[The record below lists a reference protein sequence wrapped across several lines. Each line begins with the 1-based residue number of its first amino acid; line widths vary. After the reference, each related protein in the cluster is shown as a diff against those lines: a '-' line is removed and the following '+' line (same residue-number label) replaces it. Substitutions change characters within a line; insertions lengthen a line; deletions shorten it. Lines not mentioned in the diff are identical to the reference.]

1 MVFLTGNVWVIF
13 VFGLDRDKLM
23 ATLGNVKRKIETI
36 MTTRGKSRSRFIESF
51 LFAISIVYGGLV
63 KLREALYKKGVL
75 KSKRLPCPVVS
86 IGNITVGG
94 TGKTPMTVYVT
105 ELIRR
110 FGYKVAIVSRGYKG
124 KAEKT
129 GGVVCDGRMICMEPD
144 QAGDEPFMM
153 AQRLRSVPVIVG
165 KDRFKAGMLA
175 VKEFNPD
182 VVLLDDG
189 FQHLRLYRDID
200 LVLLDYNSPF
210 GNGHLLPRGI
220 LREPVSSLLRA
231 DALILTRSDSVPGSI
246 KAKLLDRLMDL
257 AQMRSVFLS
266 FHSTYIYKVL
276 KGAGDIENSALSKS
290 QACDSEF
297 LKGRKVFAFSGIARN
312 EDFKHTVESFGCDV
326 SGFAGF
332 PDHHPYSDEDINTIL
347 RSAKDAGAEI
357 ICTTEKDYARMGH
370 SKSWS
375 IDLVIIGI
383 EIAFGDDEASFNA
396 YIQNRLSV
404 LGRAVAAT

>member
-1 MVFLTGNVWVIF
+1 MS
-13 VFGLDRDKLM
+13 
-23 ATLGNVKRKIETI
+23 TLVNHKTKIETI
-36 MTTRGKSRSRFIESF
+36 MTTRVESRSLLMKPF

-63 KLREALYKKGVL
+63 KLREVLYKKGVL
-75 KSKRLPCPVVS
+75 QSKRLPCSVVS

-94 TGKTPMTVYVT
+94 TGKTPMTLYVA

-129 GGVVCDGRMICMEPD
+129 GGIVYDGRTIYMEPD

-153 AQRLRSVPVIVG
+153 AKRLRSVPIIVG

-200 LVLLDYNSPF
+200 LVLLDFNSPF
-210 GNGHLLPRGI
+210 GNGNLLPRGI
-220 LREPVSSLLRA
+220 LREPASSLSRA
-231 DALILTRSDSVPGSI
+231 DALILTRSDLVPGSI
-246 KAKLLDRLMDL
+246 KAKLLDRLMYL
-257 AQMRSVFLS
+257 SQKRSVYIT
-266 FHSTYIYKVL
+266 FHAPYIYQVVK
-276 KGAGDIENSALSKS
+276 ATRDIEDIALSES
-290 QACDSEF
+290 QDWNSNMI
-297 LKGRKVFAFSGIARN
+297 KGRKAFAFSGIARN
-312 EDFKHTVESFGCDV
+312 EDFKHTVEGFGCDV

-332 PDHHPYSDEDINTIL
+332 PDHHTYSDEDINTIL
-347 RSAKDAGAEI
+347 QSAKDAGADI

-370 SKSWS
+370 RKSWP

-383 EIAFGDDEASFNA
+383 EIAFGDDEAAFND
-396 YIQNRLSV
+396 YIHNRISEIEGEV
-404 LGRAVAAT
+404 SE

>member
-1 MVFLTGNVWVIF
+1 M
-13 VFGLDRDKLM
+13 KP
-23 ATLGNVKRKIETI
+23 
-36 MTTRGKSRSRFIESF
+36 F

-75 KSKRLPCPVVS
+75 QSKRLPCPVVS
-86 IGNITVGG
+86 IGNIAVGG

-129 GGVVCDGRMICMEPD
+129 GGIVYDGRIICMEPD

-153 AQRLRSVPVIVG
+153 AKRLRSVPVIVG

-200 LVLLDYNSPF
+200 LVLLDFNTPF
-210 GNGHLLPRGI
+210 GNGNLLPRGI
-220 LREPVSSLLRA
+220 LREPASSLSRA
-231 DALILTRSDSVPGSI
+231 DALILTRSDSSPGSI
-246 KAKLLDRLMDL
+246 KANLLDRLMYL
-257 AQMRSVFLS
+257 SQKRSVYIT
-266 FHSTYIYKVL
+266 FHAPYIYKVV
-276 KGAGDIENSALSKS
+276 KAFGDMEHIVLSKS
-290 QACDSEF
+290 RDWDSEII
-297 LKGRKVFAFSGIARN
+297 KGRNVFAFSGIARN

-332 PDHHPYSDEDINTIL
+332 PDHHKYSNEDINKIL

-357 ICTTEKDYARMGH
+357 VCTTEKDYARMGN
-370 SKSWS
+370 SKSWP

-383 EIAFGDDEASFNA
+383 EIAFGDDEAAFNA
-396 YIQNRLSV
+396 YIQNRLSELEGEV
-404 LGRAVAAT
+404 SE

>member
-1 MVFLTGNVWVIF
+1 M
-13 VFGLDRDKLM
+13 KP
-23 ATLGNVKRKIETI
+23 
-36 MTTRGKSRSRFIESF
+36 F
-51 LFAISIVYGGLV
+51 LFAISIFYGGLI

-75 KSKRLPCPVVS
+75 QSKRLPCPVVS

-94 TGKTPMTVYVT
+94 TGKTPMTLYVT

-129 GGVVCDGRMICMEPD
+129 GGVVCDGRKICMEPD

-153 AQRLRSVPVIVG
+153 AKKLRSVPVIVG

-200 LVLLDYNSPF
+200 LVLLDFNSPF
-210 GNGHLLPRGI
+210 GNGNLLPRGI
-220 LREPVSSLLRA
+220 LREPASSLSRA
-231 DALILTRSDSVPGSI
+231 DALILTRSDSAPGSI
-246 KAKLLDRLMDL
+246 KANFLDRLMYL
-257 AQMRSVFLS
+257 SQKRSVYIT
-266 FHSTYIYKVL
+266 FHAPYIYKVI
-276 KGAGDIENSALSKS
+276 KADGDMEHIDLSKS
-290 QACDSEF
+290 RDLDSEII
-297 LKGRKVFAFSGIARN
+297 KGRKVFTFSGIARN

-332 PDHHPYSDEDINTIL
+332 PDHHKYSDEDINKIL
-347 RSAKDAGAEI
+347 RLAKDAGAEI
-357 ICTTEKDYARMGH
+357 VCTTEKDYARMGH
-370 SKSWS
+370 SKSWP

-383 EIAFGDDEASFNA
+383 EIAFGDYEATFNA
-396 YIQNRLSV
+396 YIQNRLSELEGEV
-404 LGRAVAAT
+404 SE

>member
-1 MVFLTGNVWVIF
+1 MCGWTLY
-13 VFGLDRDKLM
+13 RDKTM
-23 ATLGNVKRKIETI
+23 STLANIKIKIETI
-36 MTTRGKSRSRFIESF
+36 MTDRVESRSLFMKPF
-51 LFAISIVYGGLV
+51 LFAISIFYGGLI

-75 KSKRLPCPVVS
+75 QSKRLPCPVVS

-200 LVLLDYNSPF
+200 LVLLDFNSPF
-210 GNGHLLPRGI
+210 GNGNLLPRGI
-220 LREPVSSLLRA
+220 LREPASSLSRA
-231 DALILTRSDSVPGSI
+231 DALILTRSDSAPGSI
-246 KAKLLDRLMDL
+246 KANLLDRLMYL
-257 AQMRSVFLS
+257 SQKSSVYIT
-266 FHSTYIYKVL
+266 FHAPYIYKVV
-276 KGAGDIENSALSKS
+276 KTGGDMEHIDLSKS
-290 QACDSEF
+290 RDLDSEII
-297 LKGRKVFAFSGIARN
+297 KGRKVFAFSGIARN

-332 PDHHPYSDEDINTIL
+332 PDHHKYSDEDINKIL

-357 ICTTEKDYARMGH
+357 VCTTEKDYARMGH
-370 SKSWS
+370 SKSWL

-383 EIAFGDDEASFNA
+383 EIAFGDYEATFNA
-396 YIQNRLSV
+396 YIQNRLSELEGEV
-404 LGRAVAAT
+404 SK

>member
-1 MVFLTGNVWVIF
+1 MS
-13 VFGLDRDKLM
+13 
-23 ATLGNVKRKIETI
+23 TLANLKIKIETI
-36 MTTRGKSRSRFIESF
+36 MTTRVESKSLLMKPF
-51 LFAISIVYGGLV
+51 LFAISIVYGGLI
-63 KLREALYKKGVL
+63 KLREALYKKGIL
-75 KSKRLPCPVVS
+75 QSKRLPCPVVS

-94 TGKTPMTVYVT
+94 TGKTPMTVYVA

-129 GGVVCDGRMICMEPD
+129 GGIVYDGRVICMEPD

-153 AQRLRSVPVIVG
+153 AKRLRSVPVIVG

-175 VKEFNPD
+175 VKEFKPD

-200 LVLLDYNSPF
+200 LVLLDFNSPF
-210 GNGHLLPRGI
+210 GNGNLLPRGI
-220 LREPVSSLLRA
+220 LREPASSLSRA

-246 KAKLLDRLMDL
+246 KAKLLDRLMYL
-257 AQMRSVFLS
+257 SQKRSVYVT
-266 FHSTYIYKVL
+266 FHTPYIFKVVTA
-276 KGAGDIENSALSKS
+276 AGDIENSALSKS
-290 QACDSEF
+290 QDWDSENI
-297 LKGRKVFAFSGIARN
+297 KGRKVFAFSGIARN

-332 PDHHPYSDEDINTIL
+332 QDHHTYSDEDINTIL

-357 ICTTEKDYARMGH
+357 VCTTEKDYARMGH
-370 SKSWS
+370 RKSWP

-383 EIAFGDDEASFNA
+383 EIAFGDDEAAFNA
-396 YIQNRLSV
+396 YMQNRLSE
-404 LGRAVAAT
+404 LEGEVAEQST

>member
-1 MVFLTGNVWVIF
+1 MS
-13 VFGLDRDKLM
+13 
-23 ATLGNVKRKIETI
+23 TLVNLKIKIETI
-36 MTTRGKSRSRFIESF
+36 MTTRVESRSVLMKPF

-63 KLREALYKKGVL
+63 KLREALYKKGFL
-75 KSKRLPCPVVS
+75 QSKRLSCPVVS

-94 TGKTPMTVYVT
+94 TGKTPMTLYVA

-129 GGVVCDGRMICMEPD
+129 GGIVHDGRIICMEPD

-153 AQRLRSVPVIVG
+153 AKRLRSVPVIVG

-200 LVLLDYNSPF
+200 LVLLDFSSPF
-210 GNGHLLPRGI
+210 GNGNLLPRGI
-220 LREPVSSLLRA
+220 LREPASSLSRA
-231 DALILTRSDSVPGSI
+231 DALILTRSDSAPGSI
-246 KAKLLDRLMDL
+246 KANLVDRLMYL
-257 AQMRSVFLS
+257 SQKRSVYIT
-266 FHSTYIYKVL
+266 FHAPYIFKVV
-276 KGAGDIENSALSKS
+276 KAAGDIEHIDLSKS
-290 QACDSEF
+290 RDWNSEII
-297 LKGRKVFAFSGIARN
+297 KGRNVFAFSGIARN
-312 EDFKHTVESFGCDV
+312 EDFIHTVESFGCNV

-332 PDHHPYSDEDINTIL
+332 SDHHKYSDEDINKIL
-347 RSAKDAGAEI
+347 RSAKNAGAEI
-357 ICTTEKDYARMGH
+357 VCTTEKDYARMGH
-370 SKSWS
+370 SKSWP

-383 EIAFGDDEASFNA
+383 EIAFGDDEAAFNS
-396 YIQNRLSV
+396 YIHNRLSELEGEV
-404 LGRAVAAT
+404 SE

>member
-1 MVFLTGNVWVIF
+1 MS
-13 VFGLDRDKLM
+13 
-23 ATLGNVKRKIETI
+23 TLVNLKIKIETI
-36 MTTRGKSRSRFIESF
+36 MTTRVESKSLLMKPF

-75 KSKRLPCPVVS
+75 QSKRLPCPVVS

-94 TGKTPMTVYVT
+94 TGKTPMTLYVA

-129 GGVVCDGRMICMEPD
+129 GGIVCDGRMICMEPD

-153 AQRLRSVPVIVG
+153 AKRLRSVPVIVG

-200 LVLLDYNSPF
+200 LVLLDFSSPF
-210 GNGHLLPRGI
+210 GNGNLLPRGI
-220 LREPVSSLLRA
+220 LREPTSSLSRA
-231 DALILTRSDSVPGSI
+231 DALILTRSDSASGSI
-246 KAKLLDRLMDL
+246 KAKLLDRLMYL
-257 AQMRSVFLS
+257 SQKRSVYIT
-266 FHSTYIYKVL
+266 FHAPYIYKVV
-276 KGAGDIENSALSKS
+276 KAVGDIEHIDLSKS
-290 QACDSEF
+290 RNWDSEII
-297 LKGRKVFAFSGIARN
+297 KGRNVFAFSGIARN
-312 EDFKHTVESFGCDV
+312 EDFIHTVESFGCDV

-332 PDHHPYSDEDINTIL
+332 PDHHKYSDEDINKIL
-347 RSAKDAGAEI
+347 RSAKDEGAEI
-357 ICTTEKDYARMGH
+357 VCTTEKDYARMGH
-370 SKSWS
+370 SRSWP

-383 EIAFGDDEASFNA
+383 EIVFGDDEAAFNA
-396 YIQNRLSV
+396 YIQNRLSELEGEV
-404 LGRAVAAT
+404 SE

>member
-1 MVFLTGNVWVIF
+1 MISIKNIY
-13 VFGLDRDKLM
+13 K
-23 ATLGNVKRKIETI
+23 KIETI
-36 MTTRGKSRSRFIESF
+36 MTTRGKSRSLFMKPF

-75 KSKRLPCPVVS
+75 QSKRLPCPVVS
-86 IGNITVGG
+86 IGNIAVGG

-129 GGVVCDGRMICMEPD
+129 GGIVYDGRIICMEPD

-153 AQRLRSVPVIVG
+153 AKRLRSVPVIVG

-200 LVLLDYNSPF
+200 LVLLDFNTPF
-210 GNGHLLPRGI
+210 GNGNLLPRGI
-220 LREPVSSLLRA
+220 LREPASSLSRA
-231 DALILTRSDSVPGSI
+231 DALILTRSDSSPGSI
-246 KAKLLDRLMDL
+246 KANLLDRLMYL
-257 AQMRSVFLS
+257 SQKRSVYIT
-266 FHSTYIYKVL
+266 FHAPYIYKVV
-276 KGAGDIENSALSKS
+276 KAVGDMEHIVLSKS
-290 QACDSEF
+290 RDWDSEII
-297 LKGRKVFAFSGIARN
+297 KGRNVFAFSGIARN

-332 PDHHPYSDEDINTIL
+332 PDHHKYSNEDINKIL

-357 ICTTEKDYARMGH
+357 VCTTEKDYARMGN
-370 SKSWS
+370 SKSWP

-383 EIAFGDDEASFNA
+383 EIAFGDDEAAFNA
-396 YIQNRLSV
+396 YIQNRLSELEGEV
-404 LGRAVAAT
+404 SE